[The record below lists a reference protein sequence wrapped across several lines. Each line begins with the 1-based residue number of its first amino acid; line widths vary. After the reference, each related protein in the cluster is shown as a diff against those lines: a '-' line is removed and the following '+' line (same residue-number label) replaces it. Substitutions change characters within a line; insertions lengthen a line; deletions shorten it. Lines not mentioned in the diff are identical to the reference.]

1 MPPVLILLALPI
13 PHGALSMAS
22 ALPERG
28 AVVFVDTNVLLAADD
43 AFDAVRQARIRD
55 WLHALWQRRAGRVST
70 QVLNAYYVSA
80 TRHFVMPQGDARAKL
95 RRYQLWQPWQIDH
108 QTVETAWGVEARF
121 GLPYWDALIVA
132 AAAQSGASHVLSLDL
147 PHLQQIDGVTVLD
160 PLEMTPAELALVD

>member
-1 MPPVLILLALPI
+1 
-13 PHGALSMAS
+13 MAS
-22 ALPERG
+22 PLDNSG
-28 AVVFVDTNVLLAADD
+28 AIVFVDTNVLLAADD
-43 AFDAVRQARIRD
+43 AFDVTRQARIRD
-55 WLHALWQRRAGRVST
+55 WLQALWQRRAGRVST

-80 TRHFVMPQGDARAKL
+80 TQHFGMPQGDARAKL

-147 PHLQQIDGVTVLD
+147 QHGQQIDGVTILSPELAAPVD
-160 PLEMTPAELALVD
+160 LALVD

>member
-1 MPPVLILLALPI
+1 
-13 PHGALSMAS
+13 MANPS
-22 ALPERG
+22 EVAGP
-28 AVVFVDTNVLLAADD
+28 VVFVDTNVLLAADD
-43 AFDAVRQARIRD
+43 AFDADRQTRIRD
-55 WLHALWQRRAGRVST
+55 WLLALWQRRAGRIST

-80 TRHFVMPQGDARAKL
+80 TQHFGMPQGDARAKL

>member
-1 MPPVLILLALPI
+1 
-13 PHGALSMAS
+13 MAS
-22 ALPERG
+22 PLDTSG

-43 AFDAVRQARIRD
+43 AFDAARQARVRD
-55 WLHALWQRRAGRVST
+55 WLQALWLRRAGRVST
-70 QVLNAYYVSA
+70 QVLNAYYVGA
-80 TRHFVMPQGDARAKL
+80 TQHFAMPQGDARAKL

-147 PHLQQIDGVTVLD
+147 PHGQPFDGVAVLS
-160 PLEMTPAELALVD
+160 PLVATPAELALAD